1 MDTILY
7 FSLMNNDLDSIQVIQ
22 QAGCVLKQKLNTKN
36 QNLLILS
43 LYQGSTSE
51 PKIQKVI
58 QYLLDNDVDPGET
71 DQTSQSNCG
80 IFTRLFS

>member
-7 FSLMNNDLDSIQVIQ
+7 FSLMNGDLDSIQVIQ
-22 QAGCVLKQKLNTKN
+22 QAGCVLKQKLNTRN

-43 LYQGSTSE
+43 LYQGSTTE
-51 PKIQKVI
+51 PQIEKVV
-58 QYLLDNDVDPGET
+58 QYLLDNGVDPGET
-71 DQTSQSNCG
+71 DLTSESNCG